1 MSSLE
6 KLREHLLKNEPIT
19 FLSSEN
25 GRTDDISQANEVLLG
40 SEDRDQ
46 NVVLNLNEK
55 TDFQVDG
62 DNVPLRVVLHC
73 WQHRDSSAADYLADC
88 QSKNLLNI
96 SFLQRMDLIAWLSG
110 DAASSK
116 FVNAEESHGASKIA
130 AATAGPALQSDPI
143 LEEALAHE
151 KVLLDHNSSLRGS
164 KPTNFGYLIK
174 EAELKLVHSLKSAS
188 KRRAGDRGS
197 GGVSKADHAASGG
210 SGGRNVPRKEPII
223 LIPSAASSIF
233 TMANIQQ
240 FLEGSKYVHPRDL
253 PGPQSDVT
261 TVTKKLDRFNRPI
274 KFLIASNTRLFT
286 KPEYWDRVVAVF
298 TTGHAWQFNNYQ
310 WSNPSELFQRCKG
323 YYFYFAGDVVPK
335 HVEQWNVQ
343 RVELDKNKRFRDVEV
358 LRYFW
363 NTMEK
368 ELASRGYQ

>member
-6 KLREHLLKNEPIT
+6 QLRAHLVKKEPIT

-25 GRTDDISQANEVLLG
+25 GETEDISQADEVLLG
-40 SEDRDQ
+40 SKDRDH
-46 NVVLNLNEK
+46 NVILNLNEK
-55 TDFQVDG
+55 TEFQVDG
-62 DNVPLRVVLHC
+62 NGVPLKVVLHC
-73 WQHRDSSAADYLADC
+73 WQHRESTAADYLADC

-110 DAASSK
+110 DAATSD
-116 FVNAEESHGASKIA
+116 FINPQETPVA
-130 AATAGPALQSDPI
+130 AAKTASAITATKSDPI
-143 LEEALAHE
+143 LEEALEHE

-188 KRRAGDRGS
+188 KRKAGDRSS
-197 GGVSKADHAASGG
+197 GGISKADSSA

-240 FLEGSKYVHPRDL
+240 FLENSKYVHPRDL

-261 TVTKKLDRFNRPI
+261 TVTKKLDRFAKPV

-310 WSNPSELFQRCKG
+310 WSDPSELFQRCKG

-368 ELASRGYQ
+368 ELASRGFQ